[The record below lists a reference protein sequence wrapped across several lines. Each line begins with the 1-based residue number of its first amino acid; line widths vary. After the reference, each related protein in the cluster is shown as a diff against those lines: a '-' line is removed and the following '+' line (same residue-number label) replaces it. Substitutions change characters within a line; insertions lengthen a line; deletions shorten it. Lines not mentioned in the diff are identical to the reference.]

1 MIKGV
6 FKTILMK
13 MTILNVKGYF
23 GYLII
28 NVVIIPT

>member
-13 MTILNVKGYF
+13 MTFLNVKEYF
-23 GYLII
+23 GYYL
-28 NVVIIPT
+28 